1 MDAGFAHAYYDSA
14 GGGDR
19 NVRAPGLPTIG
30 AGGRIAPAMAE
41 PLPDPTLQSAPARR
55 RKFLVV
61 VDETPECRLALRYA
75 ALRAKNTGGRV
86 ALLYVV
92 EPATDHQWA
101 AVETVMRDEAL
112 EEAEHTLHGFAVE
125 VNALS
130 GLLPELHIRE
140 GPPKDVILD
149 LVREDSAIRML
160 VLGAGTGK
168 EGPGPLVS
176 AFAGKLMGELPIPLT
191 LVPGDLAPDRID
203 ELT

>member
-1 MDAGFAHAYYDSA
+1 MVEPPSERTSA
-14 GGGDR
+14 DLVA
-19 NVRAPGLPTIG
+19 NG
-30 AGGRIAPAMAE
+30 A
-41 PLPDPTLQSAPARR
+41 TARR

-75 ALRAKNTGGRV
+75 ALRARNTGGGV

-92 EPATDHQWA
+92 EPAADHQWA

-112 EEAEHTLHGFAVE
+112 NEAEHTLHGFAAE

-130 GLLPELHIRE
+130 GIRPELHIRE
-140 GPPKDVILD
+140 GRPKDVILD

-160 VLGAGTGK
+160 VLGTGTGK

-176 AFAGKLMGELPIPLT
+176 AFSGKTAELPIPLT
-191 LVPGDLAPDRID
+191 LVPGDLAPEQID

>member
-1 MDAGFAHAYYDSA
+1 
-14 GGGDR
+14 
-19 NVRAPGLPTIG
+19 
-30 AGGRIAPAMAE
+30 MAE
-41 PLPDPTLQSAPARR
+41 PPSDVMPENTPAQR

-75 ALRAKNTGGRV
+75 ALRAKNTGGGV

-92 EPATDHQWA
+92 EPAADHQWA

-112 EEAEHTLHGFAVE
+112 EEAEHTLHGVAAE

-130 GLLPELHIRE
+130 GIRPELHIRE
-140 GPPKDVILD
+140 GPPKDVVLD

-176 AFAGKLMGELPIPLT
+176 AFAGRLMGSLPIPLT
-191 LVPGDLAPDRID
+191 LVPGDLAPGRID